1 MVLEVPNKDSLD
13 RNRDLDR
20 LEQHLSYAFEDKT
33 LLILALTHRSFVN
46 EETSQHEDNERLEWL
61 GDAVLDLII
70 TDALF
75 QHYPNLNE
83 GKLSRMRA
91 ELVSEV
97 GLHSL
102 IKDWNLGQWLL
113 LGKGE
118 IKTGGINKISL
129 LSNAFEALIGAL
141 YLDAGFERSKAIVT
155 KLFEPLFNTIDLVN
169 SDYKTQLQEYT
180 QSEFNAVPIY
190 KLIHTQGDEH
200 EKTFEIAV
208 VLDDKTIGCGQG
220 KTKKQASQRAAQA
233 ALDFYQQ
240 EH

>member
-1 MVLEVPNKDSLD
+1 MD

-20 LEQHLSYAFEDKT
+20 LEKHLNYAFEDKT

-46 EETSQHEDNERLEWL
+46 EEASQHEDNERLEWL

-97 GLHSL
+97 GLYAL

-141 YLDAGFERSKAIVT
+141 YLDAGFERTKAIVT
-155 KLFEPLFNTIDLVN
+155 QLFEPSFNTIDLVN

-180 QSEFNAVPIY
+180 QSKFNAVPIY

-220 KTKKQASQRAAQA
+220 KTKKQASQRAAQS

>member
-1 MVLEVPNKDSLD
+1 MVLEVLNKDSLD

-20 LEQHLSYAFEDKT
+20 LEKHLNYAFEDKT

-46 EETSQHEDNERLEWL
+46 EEASQHEDNERLEWL

-102 IKDWNLGQWLL
+102 VKDWNLGQWLL

-141 YLDAGFERSKAIVT
+141 YLDAGFERTKAIVT
-155 KLFEPLFNTIDLVN
+155 QLFEPSFNTIDLVN

-180 QSEFNAVPIY
+180 QSRFNAVPIY

-220 KTKKQASQRAAQA
+220 KTKKQASQRAAQS